1 MSTPTL
7 ANKGSG
13 SLKRDME
20 GDIGEFIVEDEEHN
34 ELFEEFEDNEQFEE
48 FGDILTMQDG
58 GKLMEEVV

>member
-1 MSTPTL
+1 MSRLTL

-13 SLKRDME
+13 SLNRDIE
-20 GDIGEFIVEDEEHN
+20 GDIGEFIVEDEDDN
-34 ELFEEFEDNEQFEE
+34 ELFEEFDDREQFEE

>member
-1 MSTPTL
+1 MSRLTL

-13 SLKRDME
+13 SLNRDIE
-20 GDIGEFIVEDEEHN
+20 GDIGEFIVEDEDDN
-34 ELFEEFEDNEQFEE
+34 ELFGEFEDREQFEE